1 MPMVVDWGW
10 TYTTSTNGT
19 SITIERPQDCQAGDL
34 LLAVLSTDTGTQTW
48 TLPSGWNLIFSY
60 TNNTNLAMAWKIAT
74 GSEPTSYTFSY
85 SVAETS
91 NGSILVIRDVDTTK
105 PIASYNRVNFTSARQ
120 AMPTATVPQ
129 ANSLIIYAA
138 THGSTAVIPSII
150 EGPVYQIYSADGSAH
165 ADAVA
170 WSFIPFTGSTYSNVY
185 ASVSGTTYN
194 GVLAVVVINPPASGA
209 KLIPPY
215 CASDSCIYVDPIAGT
230 TASFGNN
237 AFAGNATTYWTSPLA
252 GRTLANATVTARA
265 DYGINPYRSAGGMN
279 GPTAANTYTG
289 ATLVL
294 GSANVLN
301 LTNKMFLV
309 HAMPLVPADI
319 QTIYDAGS
327 GKGLEIGIASSANNG
342 IVWHVH
348 GANTPFGINR
358 VPIVIHTGNT
368 SGRID
373 VRGSIDLTRVSVFGF
388 FVCGFL
394 VSSDWVFTMI
404 WVLGPTVVC
413 GGNAQKPIELVDIV
427 QAIATGHERLSAFM
441 QGKSQAMFYQEVQI
455 GNGTYS
461 TYLKLENV
469 SIEFPEIYNPQK
481 RLTQYCGV
489 PNALGITYYAKDG
502 DTIIHRD
509 SVIYSGSKYYWRIHP
524 SSSSNATYDF
534 SGLTIIN
541 AGDIQIPQQVNIDGI
556 RFIKCD
562 TITSNGSEFRNCLF
576 QETTGSSGALR
587 ILDSSHAEL
596 VRDCVFSKNSIGLYL
611 GDRYTTSYKLYDL
624 EFTDNTI
631 DIYIDSNEGEVTL
644 YLSNVQVDINKIV
657 TSGARLNIVMTARL
671 TLTNIPP
678 HSTVKIFKAG
688 TTQVL
693 AGTNDS
699 SDTFVFEYNYGEVQS
714 IDIVVVNLGYE
725 YFRLENVQLQQ
736 TDFTIPLKLNVDRW
750 YTNP

>member
-1 MPMVVDWGW
+1 MPMVIDWTW
-10 TYTTSTNGT
+10 NYTTSTSGT
-19 SITIERPQDCQAGDL
+19 TITIDRPQDCQAGDL

-74 GSEPTSYTFSY
+74 NSEPTSYTFTY
-85 SVAETS
+85 SVSETS
-91 NGSILVIRDVDTTK
+91 NGSILVIRDVDTTN
-105 PIASYNRVNFTSARQ
+105 PIASYNRVNFAAARQ
-120 AMPTATVPQ
+120 AMPTATVSR

-150 EGPVYQIYSADGSAH
+150 EGPVSQIYSADGAAH

-194 GVLAVVVINPPASGA
+194 GVLAVVVINPPSSGA
-209 KLIPPY
+209 TLIPPY
-215 CASDSCIYVDPIAGT
+215 CAADSCVYVDPIAGT
-230 TASFGNN
+230 TASFGNT
-237 AFAGNATTYWTSPLA
+237 AFAATATTYWTSPLA
-252 GRTLANATVTARA
+252 GRTLANATVSART
-265 DYGINPYRSAGGMN
+265 DYGINPYRSAGGMT
-279 GPTAANTYTG
+279 GPTTANTYTG

-294 GSANVLN
+294 SITNAVN

-348 GANTPFGINR
+348 GKNTPFGINR

-368 SGRID
+368 TGRID
-373 VRGSIDLTRVSVFGF
+373 VRGSIDLSAVRVFGF

-404 WVLGPTVVC
+404 WILGPTVVC
-413 GGNAQKPIELVDIV
+413 GGNSQKPIELEDIV
-427 QAIATGHERLSAFM
+427 QAIATGHERMSAFM
-441 QGKSQAMFYQEVQI
+441 QGRSQAMFYQEVQI
-455 GNGTYS
+455 GNGS
-461 TYLKLENV
+461 HPTYLKLENT

-489 PNALGITYYAKDG
+489 PNALGLTYYAGDG

-541 AGDIQIPQQVNIDGI
+541 AGDIQIPQQINIDGV

-562 TITSNGSEFRNCLF
+562 TITSQGSEFTNCLF
-576 QETTGSSGALR
+576 QETTGDSGALK
-587 ILDSSHAEL
+587 INTFSHAEL
-596 VRDCVFSKNSIGLYL
+596 VRDCVFAENSIGLYL
-611 GDRYTTSYKLYDL
+611 NDLSATSYKLYDL
-624 EFTDNTI
+624 KFFDNTL
-631 DIYIDSNEGEVTL
+631 DIYINSKQEEVTL
-644 YLSNVQVDINKIV
+644 CLSNVEVDTNKIM
-657 TSGARLNIVMTARL
+657 TSGAKLNIITIARL

-678 HSTVKIFKAG
+678 HSTVRIFRAG

-699 SDTFVFEYNYGEVQS
+699 SDTFVFEYNYGDVQS

-736 TDFTIPLKLNVDRW
+736 TDFTIPLKLNIDRW